1 MSDGFTHG
9 FSIGGQHMGER
20 TLAGKRVV
28 VVGASAGIGRA
39 FAIRAGKEGAD
50 LLIVAR
56 RRDRLEEVV
65 AEAGSG
71 AAIGVDVRNP
81 DDCARLAEMARQ
93 RFGEID
99 LLFISVGY
107 APLRM
112 FADTS
117 TDDWMDVMQTN
128 VVGVHHVIRSCLPV
142 LSPAAIISALSSETV
157 GQPRTALGAY
167 SSSKA
172 ALSES
177 LNAWRTEHPRF
188 RYCCVTVGGTVPT
201 EFTASF
207 DPELLGVVVQ
217 DWVARGLLQETLMS
231 PDDVADMLAGTFAS
245 ALDFP
250 AVGLEQ
256 LVIRPPSSPRRAVTA

>member
-1 MSDGFTHG
+1 
-9 FSIGGQHMGER
+9 MGER

-39 FAIRAGKEGAD
+39 FAVRAGKEGAD
-50 LLIVAR
+50 LLVAAR
-56 RRDRLEEVV
+56 RRDRLDEVA
-65 AEAGSG
+65 AEAGCG
-71 AAIGVDVRNP
+71 EAISADVRNAE
-81 DDCARLAEMARQ
+81 DCARIAETARHSL
-93 RFGEID
+93 GEID

-117 TDDWMDVMQTN
+117 CDDWLAVMQTN
-128 VVGVHHVIRSCLPV
+128 VVGVHNVVRSCLPV
-142 LSPAAIISALSSETV
+142 LAPAAIVSAMSSETV
-157 GQPRTALGAY
+157 GQPRAALGAY

-177 LNAWRTEHPRF
+177 LNAWRTEHPGF

-201 EFTASF
+201 EFTAAF
-207 DPELLGVVVQ
+207 DSGLLGVVVQ

-245 ALDFP
+245 ALNFP

-256 LVIRPPSSPRRAVTA
+256 LVIRPPSGPRRAVTA

>member
-1 MSDGFTHG
+1 MAFDTG
-9 FSIGGQHMGER
+9 FSIGGQRMGER

-39 FAIRAGKEGAD
+39 FAVRAGKEGAD
-50 LLIVAR
+50 LLIAAR
-56 RRDRLEEVV
+56 RRDRLDEV
-65 AEAGSG
+65 AADAGCG
-71 AAIGVDVRNP
+71 AAISADVRNA
-81 DDCARLAEMARQ
+81 DDCGRLADMARESL
-93 RFGEID
+93 GEID

-117 TDDWMDVMQTN
+117 LDDWTDVMQTN
-128 VVGVHHVIRSCLPV
+128 VVGVHQVIKCCLPV
-142 LSPAAIISALSSETV
+142 LAPAAIVSALSSETV

-177 LNAWRTEHPRF
+177 LNAWRTEHPGF

-201 EFTASF
+201 EFTAAF
-207 DPELLGVVVQ
+207 EPGLLGVVVQ

-231 PDDVADMLAGTFAS
+231 PADVADMLAGTFAS
-245 ALDFP
+245 ALNFP

-256 LVIRPPSSPRRAVTA
+256 LVIRPPSSPRRAVTV

>member
-1 MSDGFTHG
+1 
-9 FSIGGQHMGER
+9 MGER

-28 VVGASAGIGRA
+28 VIGASAGIGRA
-39 FAIRAGKEGAD
+39 FAVRAGKEGAD
-50 LLIVAR
+50 LLIAAR
-56 RRDRLEEVV
+56 RQDRLDEVA
-65 AEAGSG
+65 AEAGCS
-71 AAIGVDVRNP
+71 AAISVDVRNA
-81 DDCARLAEMARQ
+81 DDCVRLADMAR
-93 RFGEID
+93 RTVGEID

-117 TDDWMDVMQTN
+117 VDDWMDVMRTN
-128 VVGVHHVIRSCLPV
+128 VVGVHNVVRSCLPV
-142 LSPAAIISALSSETV
+142 LAPAAIVSAMSSETV
-157 GQPRTALGAY
+157 GQPRAALGAY

-177 LNAWRTEHPRF
+177 LNAWRTEHPGF

-201 EFTASF
+201 EFTAAF
-207 DPELLGVVVQ
+207 DPELLGTVVQ

-245 ALDFP
+245 AMNFP
-250 AVGLEQ
+250 TVGLEQ
-256 LVIRPPSSPRRAVTA
+256 LVIRPPSPPRRGLTV

>member
-1 MSDGFTHG
+1 
-9 FSIGGQHMGER
+9 MGER

-39 FAIRAGKEGAD
+39 FAVRAGKEGAD
-50 LLIVAR
+50 LLIAAR
-56 RRDRLEEVV
+56 RRERLDEVA
-65 AEAGSG
+65 AEAGCG
-71 AAIGVDVRNP
+71 RVVAADVQSRE
-81 DDCARLAEMARQ
+81 DCGRLADVARTTL
-93 RFGEID
+93 GAID

-117 TDDWMDVMQTN
+117 SEDWMDVMRTN
-128 VVGVHHVIRSCLPV
+128 VVGVHHVIKCCLPV
-142 LSPAAIISALSSETV
+142 LAPAAIVGALSSETV

-172 ALSES
+172 ALAES
-177 LNAWRTEHPRF
+177 LNAWRTEHPGF

-201 EFTASF
+201 EFTAAF
-207 DPELLGVVVQ
+207 DPELLGVVVR

-245 ALDFP
+245 ALNFP

-256 LVIRPPSSPRRAVTA
+256 IVIRPPSSPRRAVTV

>member
-1 MSDGFTHG
+1 
-9 FSIGGQHMGER
+9 MGER

-39 FAIRAGKEGAD
+39 FAVRAGKEGAD
-50 LLIVAR
+50 LLIAAR
-56 RRDRLEEVV
+56 RQDRLDEVA
-65 AEAGSG
+65 AEAGCP
-71 AAIGVDVRNP
+71 AAISVDVRNA
-81 DDCARLAEMARQ
+81 DDCVRLADMAR
-93 RFGEID
+93 RTVGEID

-117 TDDWMDVMQTN
+117 VDDWMDVMRTN
-128 VVGVHHVIRSCLPV
+128 VVGVHNVVRSCLPV
-142 LSPAAIISALSSETV
+142 LAPAALVSAMSSETV
-157 GQPRTALGAY
+157 GQPRAALGAY

-177 LNAWRTEHPRF
+177 LNAWRTEHPGF

-201 EFTASF
+201 EFTAAF
-207 DPELLGVVVQ
+207 DPELLGTVVQ

-245 ALDFP
+245 AMNFP
-250 AVGLEQ
+250 TVGLEQ
-256 LVIRPPSSPRRAVTA
+256 LVIRPPSPPRRGLTV